1 MPVPRSLEDL
11 DELGAMIR
19 VARKAP
25 PKRSQEAIAA
35 ELGIAQSYLSAIE
48 RGAVNVDAAMLERLE
63 RVLGLDLASLTRAAA
78 ARNRARKQHGTPLSE
93 PLEEAPTVS

>member
-19 VARKAP
+19 TARGG
-25 PKRSQEAIAA
+25 RSQDVVAA
-35 ELGIAQSYLSAIE
+35 ELDLPQSRLSAIE

-63 RVLGLDLASLTRAAA
+63 RVLGLDLAALTRAAA
-78 ARNRARKQHGTPLSE
+78 ARNRARKQHGTPLNAE
-93 PLEEAPTVS
+93 PLEDAPTVS